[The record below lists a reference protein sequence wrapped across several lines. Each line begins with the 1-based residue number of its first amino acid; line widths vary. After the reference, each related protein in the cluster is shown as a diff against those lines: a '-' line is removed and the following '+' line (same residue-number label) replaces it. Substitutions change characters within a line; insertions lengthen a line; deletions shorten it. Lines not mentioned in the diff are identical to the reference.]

1 MPATQTEATATT
13 TDLTY
18 AQYAEWLAAQLR
30 AAGRTKARAWH
41 GAGVHVVYM
50 SGGSVRVDADYDREG
65 GNYGGAL
72 REYVR
77 TGGRIDA
84 DRDIASL
91 KAVNAAVT
99 SYDHVTGTVTVDG
112 IIDINAL
119 M

>member
-1 MPATQTEATATT
+1 MPATNPTAQT

-18 AQYAEWLAAQLR
+18 AQYAEWIAAQLR
-30 AAGRTKARAWH
+30 AMGRSKARAWH

-50 SGGSVRVDADYDREG
+50 AGGSVRIDADFNRDG

-91 KAVNAAVT
+91 RSVNVAVA
-99 SYDHVTGTVTVDG
+99 SYDHITGTVTVDG
-112 IIDINAL
+112 AIDINAL

>member
-1 MPATQTEATATT
+1 MLQVGQGPQPQFVLTAG
-13 TDLTY
+13 
-18 AQYAEWLAAQLR
+18 AADP
-30 AAGRTKARAWH
+30 
-41 GAGVHVVYM
+41 
-50 SGGSVRVDADYDREG
+50 VRHQPGFRLPPGKGG

-91 KAVNAAVT
+91 RSVNVAVA
-99 SYDHVTGTVTVDG
+99 SYDHITGTVTVDG
-112 IIDINAL
+112 AIDINAL